1 MIYRFKSLFLGFH
14 HLAFRITDTK
24 EIIRKDLDAWQNQ
37 FLYSK
42 KIKVDLNY
50 LLIYYPQFRSIFYH
64 RLKRDKRK
72 IIKTLRV
79 LAEFFF
85 KPLFSLLITT
95 EEIGGGL
102 FIQHGYCTVISA
114 KHIGNNCWINQ
125 GVTIGY
131 TNVTDAPEIGDNV
144 KIYAGAKVLG
154 AVKVG
159 NNSIIGANAVVIK
172 DVTENSIVGGVP
184 AREIGK
190 NEGK

>member
-1 MIYRFKSLFLGFH
+1 MIYRLKTLFLGFH
-14 HLAFRITDTK
+14 HLAFRITHTKDT
-24 EIIRKDLDAWQNQ
+24 IRKDLQAWQME
-37 FLYSK
+37 FMHSK
-42 KIKVDLNY
+42 RKNVDLNY

-102 FIQHGYCTVISA
+102 FIQHGYCTIISA
-114 KHIGNNCWINQ
+114 KRIGINCWINQ

-144 KIYAGAKVLG
+144 KVYAGAKILG
-154 AVKVG
+154 AVKIG
-159 NNSIIGANAVVIK
+159 NRSIIGANAVVVK
-172 DVTENSIVGGVP
+172 DVKENKIVGGVP
-184 AREIGK
+184 AKEIGK
-190 NEGK
+190 NEGE